1 MHPALSTV
9 RAQAGD
15 RWTVAF
21 KPLQPEPRTKE
32 ARTFL
37 MSHARLGHIL
47 NPVPQCRALY
57 QSDALSTL
65 STWTSGCTFKKFL
78 SAEIF
83 NSVAGV
89 PLETWASGHMQAPAA
104 PTKEEPQKPPRP
116 GLRRTLSPG
125 GAPCPG
131 WEVSVR
137 SAGAGWT
144 NCCHPPSTVS
154 SQGRGRTSEL
164 KRPSHL
170 QTGTGP
176 ARPPSSASWQAT
188 RPLGAARRGEAAAC
202 AAPPAGRLQSGQCR
216 QTARRSGCRQLGV
229 RGVGAGE

>member
-1 MHPALSTV
+1 MHLALSTV

-137 SAGAGWT
+137 SARARWT

-164 KRPSHL
+164 KRPLHL

-176 ARPPSSASWQAT
+176 ARPPSSAS
-188 RPLGAARRGEAAAC
+188 
-202 AAPPAGRLQSGQCR
+202 
-216 QTARRSGCRQLGV
+216 
-229 RGVGAGE
+229 